1 MPASHSLD
9 LCLNFGT
16 AVAASPV
23 PNVRAPAARGRSP
36 SLQGP
41 SLRGPSL
48 QGPFLLPRPP
58 RMLRWPQALVR
69 RLGEWMGM
77 RPRTEEATGG
87 TAPVPTGWT
96 ALDEAL
102 PWGGWQAGE
111 VVEVCSPH
119 PGWTEIPLLW
129 PLLRHATV
137 CGHPVGLLGLPPSSP
152 LPSCVT
158 ADWCVSGDVH
168 SSGARGEQNHGATI
182 LPALRTAADWQAAC
196 GAADRWFAR
205 QGRRALLLVWA
216 LEAPAAGVRRLRRL
230 ARRTGAWVCVV
241 RPSLARWDDL
251 WADARLALLC
261 PGVRGAQVQVRTDNR
276 PLGRTLQLAWQA
288 DIALPPAPLHL
299 GDAQPRVRV
308 RQDPH
313 DRRRAVVS
321 GRLDEV
327 CQALDRLAREEA
339 RASSEAHTS

>member
-1 MPASHSLD
+1 
-9 LCLNFGT
+9 
-16 AVAASPV
+16 
-23 PNVRAPAARGRSP
+23 
-36 SLQGP
+36 
-41 SLRGPSL
+41 
-48 QGPFLLPRPP
+48 
-58 RMLRWPQALVR
+58 
-69 RLGEWMGM
+69 M